1 MLYKAILKGIDNDIY
16 GLLSFMYDDM
26 VNKISKQDTPYT
38 MAEGLEAKNKTKA
51 MKALKELL
59 APIKVGDKTI
69 NIGEYIKNK
78 PYLNRIVYNRK
89 YTEGTKT
96 ESKGDSIQVQ
106 KLKLLSKYANKTEL
120 EKAYKELK
128 FEPRK
133 LDKNKKLKTEAKYL
147 DTLKLEI
154 FSPSAKYS
162 KLSNRI
168 EKLKKELEEGTYIDV
183 VPEDDK
189 VPEKLDEEGK
199 VRERTA
205 LDIGPRVAAMKSNRK
220 RIDLIYDK
228 QIKILGNEFKF
239 KPNEKEKEEGLKE
252 TTAERKEEL
261 KDIMRALK
269 AYQRFEN
276 QMHDDSVE
284 FSQKKAEEKRSR
296 YKEFKDKKIE
306 HINKLNKELR
316 ELKYGKDKNIKTQER
331 EDKKH
336 LKMEEITVKVLNEK
350 YFQDKENYETQSKLF
365 SNLFDGNKP
374 KKGLLYG
381 DKAKAQLKE
390 IGKVGTPKSTDSP
403 LLQHLNSKTPKAKG
417 APVAPNETNFDIL
430 VFDLRRTMGMILNA
444 FGGEYK
450 EVVGRILEELKK
462 SLKAE
467 FERIKSTDKDFYGA
481 DRTLRDTKVDESVK
495 EQTATTLNFLKKLNS
510 IISSKITKKDVIDT
524 FEDSTISKQKL
535 MSMIVNPPSKTYTVS
550 DSGERTKKEATYRN
564 YLLPRKGSEGELIFS
579 KKKITG
585 KQFDKFEVL
594 ESKLTAKKLKEI
606 RVALIAVGIQ
616 RYIPT
621 KTKGKLRQRLEEY
634 SSNLENIMIL
644 FNRKVEAALQLKLD
658 FESKVD
664 KTKTK
669 LQRNLSQGEVPDS
682 FIAPTKEF
690 IASIEEMFSAKNK
703 ENELID
709 ELSEMIE
716 EIRAKIGKPMKPRE
730 REEPEQSPKEESKEI
745 VEELDVKHSKLVELQ
760 EKQIELIDVIDAY
773 REAFREMLSDGIEEK
788 HERAFI
794 EEHKRGVTEFKNEIV
809 AINAQIRAIVGAA
822 NQIKLVVDKYGIPTP
837 ESIKDIRAKKE
848 TGREPAYDIDRVIE
862 GLKQV
867 KRILGAKEMMPKDK
881 R

>member
-38 MAEGLEAKNKTKA
+38 MEEGLKAKDKTKA

-59 APIKVGDKTI
+59 APIKVGNKTI

-106 KLKLLSKYANKTEL
+106 KLKLLSKYKNA
-120 EKAYKELK
+120 KELTK
-128 FEPRK
+128 EYESNAEI
-133 LDKNKKLKTEAKYL
+133 DKEKYL
-147 DTLKLEI
+147 I
-154 FSPSAKYS
+154 
-162 KLSNRI
+162 
-168 EKLKKELEEGTYIDV
+168 
-183 VPEDDK
+183 
-189 VPEKLDEEGK
+189 
-199 VRERTA
+199 
-205 LDIGPRVAAMKSNRK
+205 
-220 RIDLIYDK
+220 
-228 QIKILGNEFKF
+228 
-239 KPNEKEKEEGLKE
+239 
-252 TTAERKEEL
+252 
-261 KDIMRALK
+261 
-269 AYQRFEN
+269 
-276 QMHDDSVE
+276 
-284 FSQKKAEEKRSR
+284 
-296 YKEFKDKKIE
+296 DKKIE
-306 HINKLNKELR
+306 VPINLSLNVGERLTPEQVKENKEITERNKPINAILSKIDKLNNKFFEETKKLSTI
-316 ELKYGKDKNIKTQER
+316 KFGK
-331 EDKKH
+331 
-336 LKMEEITVKVLNEK
+336 
-350 YFQDKENYETQSKLF
+350 NYEENKSRKEIDPKEAASYDKLKSKLDKDIQKEIDKIDKIKGQKESKTIKVF
-365 SNLFDGNKP
+365 NEQYKQDVNEFYKKKSLIRNLFDGKKP
-374 KKGLLYG
+374 KKGLLYW
-381 DKAKAQLKE
+381 DKAKAKLKE

-467 FERIKSTDKDFYGA
+467 FERIKSTDKDFYGQ
-481 DRTLRDTKVDESVK
+481 DRTLRETKADKSVK

-535 MSMIVNPPSKTYTVS
+535 MSMIVNPPNKTYTVS
-550 DSGERTKKEATYRN
+550 DSGEKTKKEATYRN

>member
-51 MKALKELL
+51 MESLKELL
-59 APIKVGDKTI
+59 EVEVEIDGRKM

-106 KLKLLSKYANKTEL
+106 KLKLLSKYKNA
-120 EKAYKELK
+120 KELTK
-128 FEPRK
+128 EYESNAEI
-133 LDKNKKLKTEAKYL
+133 DKEKYL
-147 DTLKLEI
+147 I
-154 FSPSAKYS
+154 
-162 KLSNRI
+162 
-168 EKLKKELEEGTYIDV
+168 
-183 VPEDDK
+183 
-189 VPEKLDEEGK
+189 
-199 VRERTA
+199 
-205 LDIGPRVAAMKSNRK
+205 
-220 RIDLIYDK
+220 
-228 QIKILGNEFKF
+228 
-239 KPNEKEKEEGLKE
+239 
-252 TTAERKEEL
+252 
-261 KDIMRALK
+261 
-269 AYQRFEN
+269 
-276 QMHDDSVE
+276 
-284 FSQKKAEEKRSR
+284 
-296 YKEFKDKKIE
+296 DKKIE
-306 HINKLNKELR
+306 VPINLSLNVGERLTPEQVKENKEITERNKPVNAILSKIDKLNNKFFEETKKLSTI
-316 ELKYGKDKNIKTQER
+316 KFGK
-331 EDKKH
+331 
-336 LKMEEITVKVLNEK
+336 
-350 YFQDKENYETQSKLF
+350 NYEENKSRKEIDPKEAASYDKLKSKLDKDIQKEIDKIDKIKGQKESKTIKVF
-365 SNLFDGNKP
+365 NEQYKQDVNEFYKKKSLIRNLFDGKKP
-374 KKGLLYG
+374 KKGLLYW
-381 DKAKAQLKE
+381 DKAKAKLKE

-417 APVAPNETNFDIL
+417 GTVAPNETNFDIL

-535 MSMIVNPPSKTYTVS
+535 MSMIVNPPNKTYTVS
-550 DSGERTKKEATYRN
+550 DSGEKTKKEATYRN

-585 KQFDKFEVL
+585 NQFDKFEVL

-634 SSNLENIMIL
+634 SSNLENIMVL

-730 REEPEQSPKEESKEI
+730 REEPEQSPKEESPKEESKEI

-760 EKQIELIDVIDAY
+760 EKQMGLLDAIDAY
-773 REAFREMLSDGIEEK
+773 REVFREMLSDGIEEK
-788 HERAFI
+788 FERTFI
-794 EEHKRGVTEFKNEIV
+794 EEHKKGLTEFKNEL
-809 AINAQIRAIVGAA
+809 ATINTQIRAITGSAL
-822 NQIKLVVDKYGIPTP
+822 QIKLVVDKYGIPTP

-848 TGREPAYDIDRVIE
+848 SGKYDIDRVIE